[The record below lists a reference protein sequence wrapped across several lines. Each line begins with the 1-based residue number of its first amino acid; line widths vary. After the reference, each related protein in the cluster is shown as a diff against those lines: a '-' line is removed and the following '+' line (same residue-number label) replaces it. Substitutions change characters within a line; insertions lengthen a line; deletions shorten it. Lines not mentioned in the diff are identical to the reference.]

1 MTITDSGRRSRED
14 LLAAARQEIG
24 DGPLPSKTRLAK
36 SLGVHF
42 NTASPIHE
50 EISLERARE
59 DARRREERRQR
70 VSKLGRR
77 KRFGSGLPVRSRPF
91 TTPSEP
97 AVPVVVEPVDIA
109 LEEPAPEVVGEVVP
123 APTETPSEPAR
134 PVPIGSV
141 VILAAMAPL
150 AVAGIVAV
158 PRLGLS
164 WSDPWLLAGTAGAAL
179 LVLIA
184 LVWSGASVMRAMV
197 AGRTAR
203 DVALDVASWAVA
215 GVAGFLAAYGQV
227 RFAQW
232 AGVTGNMRFLVPGI
246 LEPSVVVLLLLAN
259 RRVKRRRSGF
269 PAKPIGKLLALAA
282 VLGGFAVYTNVVHSG
297 GKAGLVFGA
306 ATVVGLILWWV
317 KLQDDAAP
325 DDWDDAPQSKRLSRR
340 TSRYRLLRWVILFPQ
355 TRRAWLISLDH
366 SIADAEVGLEL
377 ARLWRRSYDEARV
390 EMGRRMARRLASA
403 QVDEHMVR
411 AGEEVS

>member
-14 LLAAARQEIG
+14 LLAAARQDIG
-24 DGPLPSKTRLAK
+24 DGPLPNKTQLAK
-36 SLGVHF
+36 SLKTHF
-42 NTASPIHE
+42 NTASSIHE
-50 EISLERARE
+50 ELAQERARE

-77 KRFGSGLPVRSRPF
+77 KRSGSPLPGRPRPF

-97 AVPVVVEPVDIA
+97 AAVTVAEPVDIE
-109 LEEPAPEVVGEVVP
+109 LDEPAPEVVEEVVP
-123 APTETPSEPAR
+123 TPVETPSESAR
-134 PVPIGSV
+134 PVPIGAVVTLAVSV
-141 VILAAMAPL
+141 PL
-150 AVAGIVAV
+150 AVAGVV
-158 PRLGLS
+158 TGTRYGLS
-164 WSDPWLLAGTAGAAL
+164 WSDPWLLAGVAGGAL
-179 LVLIA
+179 LVLLA
-184 LVWSGASVMRAMV
+184 AVWSGASVMRAMV

-259 RRVKRRRSGF
+259 RRVKRRRAGF

-282 VLGGFAVYTNVVHSG
+282 LLGGFAVYTNVVHSG

-355 TRRAWLISLDH
+355 TLRAWLISLDH

-377 ARLWRRSYDEARV
+377 ARLWRRSYDEARAKT
-390 EMGRRMARRLASA
+390 GRRAARRHAA
-403 QVDEHMVR
+403 ARVDEHLVQMEVR
-411 AGEEVS
+411 